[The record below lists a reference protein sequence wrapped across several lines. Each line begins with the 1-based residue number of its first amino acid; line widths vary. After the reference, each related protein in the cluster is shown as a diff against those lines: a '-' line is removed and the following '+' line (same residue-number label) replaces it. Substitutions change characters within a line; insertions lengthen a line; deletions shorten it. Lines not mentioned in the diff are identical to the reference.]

1 MTYDPDEYEIDLYVL
16 GLKVE
21 KALENATAAMNKA
34 SKDQSFDGVHA
45 VSDVVME
52 LAGLHGWLVGLG
64 ICKRRE

>member
-1 MTYDPDEYEIDLYVL
+1 
-16 GLKVE
+16 
-21 KALENATAAMNKA
+21 
-34 SKDQSFDGVHA
+34 